1 MAGEGAKRMGFRGVF
16 GGRGK
21 RWRDLGDGEAEGRRE
36 GEKRRKRWREEEEE
50 ERRMEEWRGR
60 RGRKKQREMRR
71 EGGGRDGKRRGS
83 GGKRAKKEKVEEGKE
98 EEEEEEEEKRKSGR
112 GAKESSHSLS
122 QSVGADA
129 TPSGLVSFFGSLVR
143 ESINKGYACCL
154 FMSAT
159 LLARANPDSSFTLC
173 VIYLFYFYSRKIPQL
188 VFSSRCLGC
197 WCCTAVADARLVSL
211 ITTTT

>member
-83 GGKRAKKEKVEEGKE
+83 GGKRAKKEKVEEGK
-98 EEEEEEEEKRKSGR
+98 EEEEEEEKRKSGR